1 MDVFGKGTVHAP
13 VLRQRPD
20 KPNIRNCCR
29 RATPVVSRS
38 MSISAKSRSTPS
50 TSMAIPSTWTTGCD
64 HILRIGLNCR
74 FDGPVLARSCG
85 TRLLRRHLYEIVQF
99 AWNLQGRRSLDIR
112 ACQLRNRRYVPL
124 NGKTA
129 FPAATKL
136 GRLA

>member
-1 MDVFGKGTVHAP
+1 LPARHTGRESLYVDLGKVSIDTVDIDGDPFH
-13 VLRQRPD
+13 VDDRVR
-20 KPNIRNCCR
+20 
-29 RATPVVSRS
+29 
-38 MSISAKSRSTPS
+38 
-50 TSMAIPSTWTTGCD
+50 D

-74 FDGPVLARSCG
+74 FDGPVVARYCG